1 MAGMK
6 VLIVGAGGR
15 EHALAIGLS
24 ESPSVESIHTCPGN
38 AGTSMLGIN
47 HNVSATDVDAI
58 VKLATKLSV
67 DLVVV
72 GPEAPLVS
80 GLSDSLRDR
89 GIPSFGPHSEGAEL
103 EGSKLHAKQVM
114 EELGIPTGGV
124 QILQSDSDIDAALSR
139 YSPPWVIKRDVLA
152 AGKGVEIC
160 NTLDEARESISK
172 LLKSGEKIIIEDFI
186 RGIELSSIY

>member
-24 ESPSVESIHTCPGN
+24 ESPSIESIHTCPGN

-80 GLSDSLRDR
+80 GLSDSLRER

-124 QILQSDSDIDAALSR
+124 QILKSDSDIDAALSR
-139 YSPPWVIKRDVLA
+139 YSSPWVIKRDVLA
-152 AGKGVEIC
+152 C
-160 NTLDEARESISK
+160 
-172 LLKSGEKIIIEDFI
+172 LLYTSPSPRD
-186 RGIELSSIY
+186 RTRSRMPSSA